1 MPKFCVTYDERTEDL
16 LSIALKLHNLYMGLS
31 VKIALLKKQQ
41 KLVNIREEL
50 LPSCGYL

>member
-16 LSIALKLHNLYMGLS
+16 LSISLKLHNLYMGLS
-31 VKIALLKKQQ
+31 VKIVLLKKQQ
-41 KLVNIREEL
+41 VVTIREEL